1 MITAECIIPQSLK
14 RKLKKSWLD
23 NRANNLTTGVAN
35 NLLWNVQEYGF
46 GVGNY
51 SLPYPNYD
59 ENHHGY
65 SKTNRTPSGG
75 APIWQGKISETG
87 HYRGY
92 LSESHYIKYVSSN
105 HAQIVSSA
113 DFTEGVIRG
122 YSTNWFNT
130 DGEPYY
136 FPPNPYHKRAVDKM
150 YRENVIPTVW
160 KSIRD
165 K

>member
-1 MITAECIIPQSLK
+1 MISAECVIPQSLK
-14 RKLKKSWLD
+14 RKLEKSWLD
-23 NRANNLTTGVAN
+23 NRANNLTVAVSN
-35 NLLWNVQEYGF
+35 SLLWNVQEYGF
-46 GVGNY
+46 GVGKY
-51 SLPYPNYD
+51 SLSYPNYD
-59 ENHHGY
+59 SLAY
-65 SKTNRTPSGG
+65 TNSRRTPSGG
-75 APIWQGKISETG
+75 APVWQGRIYENG

-92 LSESHYIKYVSSN
+92 LSESHYIKYVSPN

-122 YSTNWFNT
+122 YSTNWFNS

-150 YRENVIPTVW
+150 YRENVIPTAW